1 MQGHLQA
8 EPRDNCFSG
17 LLNRDALA
25 PNTPQGI
32 KGFRFG
38 APLCRDLN

>member
-8 EPRDNCFSG
+8 EPRDNWFFG

-25 PNTPQGI
+25 RNTPQGI
-32 KGFRFG
+32 KGGERILFLG
-38 APLCRDLN
+38 LPL